1 MCYYTDQTSAKK
13 NLEKRFEAQALFEA
27 SLLPSGKQSGFS
39 HPSLPIITQ
48 AKPGL
53 IQLISWGLIP
63 AWATAEQAL
72 TLPNQ
77 TLNAKSETI
86 FEKASFEPSVLR
98 QRCLVLV
105 DGFFEWQ
112 TCGKEKIEYR
122 IELSDPG
129 PFALA
134 GIYAIWMDPV
144 TRELNPSFSILT
156 TAANPL
162 MEEIHNTK
170 KRMPV
175 ILSPEAEKSWISPM
189 PSDEIKGFLKPFDEE
204 YMRANPVRPVLEEQ
218 LSLF

>member
-27 SLLPSGKQSGFS
+27 SLLPNGKQSGFS
-39 HPSLPIITQ
+39 HPKLPIITQ

-112 TCGKEKIEYR
+112 TRGKEKIEYH
-122 IELSDPG
+122 IELSAPG

-144 TRELNPSFSILT
+144 TRELKPSFSILT

-189 PSDEIKGFLKPFDEE
+189 PSDEIKGFLKPFDEQQ
-204 YMRANPVRPVLEEQ
+204 MRANPVRPVLEEQ

>member
-1 MCYYTDQTSAKK
+1 MCYYTDQISAKK
-13 NLEKRFEAQALFEA
+13 SLEKRFEAQALFEA
-27 SLLPSGKQSGFS
+27 SLLPLGKQSGFS
-39 HPSLPIITQ
+39 HPTLPIITQ
-48 AKPGL
+48 AKPDL

-63 AWATAEQAL
+63 AWATAEQAS

-112 TCGKEKIEYR
+112 TRGKEKIEYR
-122 IELSDPG
+122 IELASPG

-134 GIYAIWMDPV
+134 GLYAIWLDPI
-144 TRELNPSFSILT
+144 TRELKPSFSILT
-156 TAANPL
+156 TTANPL

-189 PSDEIKGFLKPFDEE
+189 PSEKIKSFLRPFDEQN
-204 YMRANPVRPVLEEQ
+204 MRANPVRPVQEEQ

>member
-1 MCYYTDQTSAKK
+1 VLLYRPNKCQKS
-13 NLEKRFEAQALFEA
+13 LEKRFEAQALFEA

-39 HPSLPIITQ
+39 HPKLPIITQ

-63 AWATAEQAL
+63 AWATAEQAS

-112 TCGKEKIEYR
+112 TRGKEKSNIESNSAP
-122 IELSDPG
+122 L
-129 PFALA
+129 
-134 GIYAIWMDPV
+134 V
-144 TRELNPSFSILT
+144 PSHLRAFMRFGWIL
-156 TAANPL
+156 
-162 MEEIHNTK
+162 
-170 KRMPV
+170 
-175 ILSPEAEKSWISPM
+175 
-189 PSDEIKGFLKPFDEE
+189 
-204 YMRANPVRPVLEEQ
+204 
-218 LSLF
+218 